1 MVCPTINGGTFSDT
15 RQSILLIE
23 KQRDRVQ
30 CRPGEDQ
37 QQRRAVFTPQ
47 LCCRHQNTSSSKQI
61 IQDRQVQP
69 QACARLDWM
78 HTDKKKEKKKKKKH
92 RHQKRCDC
100 VSSHLTQHHTL
111 YTQVT
116 TKKTNMESR
125 HHGELH
131 GSGEHPHT
139 AQATMKKTH
148 EQRQ

>member
-78 HTDKKKEKKKKKKH
+78 HTDKKKRKKKEEKTSASKAV
-92 RHQKRCDC
+92 RLC
-100 VSSHLTQHHTL
+100 VISSHSTSHTI
-111 YTQVT
+111 YASHNE
-116 TKKTNMESR
+116 KNK
-125 HHGELH
+125 HGKPTSWRASWV
-131 GSGEHPHT
+131 G
-139 AQATMKKTH
+139 
-148 EQRQ
+148 